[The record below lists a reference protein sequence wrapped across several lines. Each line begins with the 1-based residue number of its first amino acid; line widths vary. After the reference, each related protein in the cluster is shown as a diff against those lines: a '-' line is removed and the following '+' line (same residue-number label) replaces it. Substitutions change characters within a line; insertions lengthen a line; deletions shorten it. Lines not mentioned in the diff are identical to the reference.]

1 MEQRFFISSEYGLH
15 ARPASKLVHLAMNYP
30 CEVNLIWQNK
40 TINLKSIMGLMSL
53 GIYHGETVLIETKGE
68 QEDKALQA
76 ITDFLIAEHIGRLL

>member
-1 MEQRFFISSEYGLH
+1 
-15 ARPASKLVHLAMNYP
+15 
-30 CEVNLIWQNK
+30 
-40 TINLKSIMGLMSL
+40 MGLMSL